1 MKPFD
6 DQGDSFD
13 LPLHKN
19 PDRQLSQLSRRQFL
33 QGAAALGASAGLGLI
48 VPASAL
54 AAAQPKRGGLLKLG
68 MGGGNTTDSI
78 DPTLLPDWVPLNQ
91 AYMLMN
97 GLVEIDAKMHAQ
109 PELLE
114 SWEAKP
120 GAAEWILKVRKGVVF
135 HNGKTLDADDVIYS
149 INLHRGDASKSAIK
163 SSLADV
169 TEITK
174 IDPLQISMKLKS
186 GNADLP
192 YLLSD
197 YHLLVVPNGFKDWS
211 HPVGTG
217 PFVFGEFTPGVRS
230 LFKRNP
236 HYWKPD
242 GPYVDA
248 VELIVINDATA
259 RTNALISG
267 QVHAINRVDFKTVDL
282 LKRSPTVNIV
292 RSSGGQHFTFL
303 MDCAASPF
311 ADNNVRLAVKYGID
325 RQKQL
330 TTILR
335 GYGSIGNDHPIPKTD
350 RFYAADLPQHT
361 YDLDKSKFYLKKAG
375 LSELKIE
382 LSTSDAA
389 FAGAVDS
396 AALFQ
401 GECAPAGIQLSI
413 RRQPADSYWDK
424 VWMQAPFCMGYWGG
438 RPTADQM
445 LSTAY
450 KSDAKWND
458 THWRDPKFDAL
469 LLQARAMLDDT
480 KRREL
485 YREMQLMVSDD
496 GGAMIPLFADYI
508 DATSSKLQGATP
520 HPLFNFMGGRL
531 AEHVWLES

>member
-6 DQGDSFD
+6 DQGDLFD
-13 LPLHKN
+13 LPRM
-19 PDRQLSQLSRRQFL
+19 DRQLNRRQFL

-48 VPASAL
+48 VPASVL
-54 AAAQPKRGGLLKLG
+54 AATQPKRGGLLKLG
-68 MGGGNTTDSI
+68 MGGGNTTDLI

-97 GLVEIDAKMHAQ
+97 GLVEIDVKMRAQ

-114 SWEAKP
+114 SWKAKP

-163 SSLADV
+163 SSLEDV

-192 YLLSD
+192 YLL
-197 YHLLVVPNGFKDWS
+197 VVPNGFKDWS
-211 HPVGTG
+211 HLIGTG

-242 GPYVDA
+242 AAYVDA

-282 LKRSPTVNIV
+282 LKRSPAVNIV
-292 RSSGGQHFTFL
+292 RSAGGQHFTFL

-335 GYGSIGNDHPIPKTD
+335 GYGSIGNDHPILKTD
-350 RFYAADLPQHT
+350 RFYAADLPQHA
-361 YDLDKSKFYLKKAG
+361 YDPDKSKFYLKKAG
-375 LSELKIE
+375 LSELKVE
-382 LSTSDAA
+382 LSTSDAV

-401 GECAPAGIQLSI
+401 GECVPAGIQLSI

-458 THWRDPKFDAL
+458 THWRDPRFDAL

-480 KRREL
+480 KHREL
-485 YREMQLMVSDD
+485 YREMQS
-496 GGAMIPLFADYI
+496 
-508 DATSSKLQGATP
+508 
-520 HPLFNFMGGRL
+520 
-531 AEHVWLES
+531 